1 MEISLDKSPVI
12 AAIDV
17 GTNSFHLIVA
27 SVDRKGILNVITR
40 EKEMVRLGSSGTD
53 MKYLEEAAI
62 ERGIATLKAFSE
74 LARSE
79 KAIIRAVATSAV
91 REALNKN
98 VFQDRALSEVGVEIE
113 VVSGVEEGRLI
124 YLGALHAL
132 PIYNKQTLV
141 IDIGGGSTET
151 IIGKEGNLIHVNSEK
166 LGAIRLTKRFFEN
179 GKSSKEAVKLCR
191 EYIRGEWAPE
201 IRKISEIGFQL
212 VVGCSGTIQTLARMV
227 LAMKGQ
233 QIPDVLNGITIQAR
247 DLLEVINTISKTTS
261 VKERQSLP
269 GIDEARA
276 DIILAGSLIFEYF
289 IKELNIDKILISPYA
304 LREGIVFDTVQKI
317 KELNEYKHLT
327 HLRYQTVLN
336 LCHKFQVDLKH
347 SEHVR
352 DISLKIFDAISI
364 FHKLGS
370 YEREILEAA
379 SLLHDVGYIISHDQH
394 HKHSYY
400 IITHSDMPGFTN
412 DEAEIIGII
421 ARYHRKSHPKKK
433 HPEFTSLPFKK
444 QEMVKVLAGIL
455 RLSEGIDRRR
465 KQYVQDVNINLKGR
479 TVAIELIPAS
489 EESYDIE
496 IWGANRRVGL
506 LEEALGI
513 NIIIE

>member
-151 IIGKEGNLIHVNSEK
+151 IIGKVGNLIHVNSEK

-191 EYIRGEWAPE
+191 EYIRGE
-201 IRKISEIGFQL
+201 
-212 VVGCSGTIQTLARMV
+212 
-227 LAMKGQ
+227 
-233 QIPDVLNGITIQAR
+233 
-247 DLLEVINTISKTTS
+247 
-261 VKERQSLP
+261 
-269 GIDEARA
+269 
-276 DIILAGSLIFEYF
+276 
-289 IKELNIDKILISPYA
+289 
-304 LREGIVFDTVQKI
+304 
-317 KELNEYKHLT
+317 
-327 HLRYQTVLN
+327 
-336 LCHKFQVDLKH
+336 
-347 SEHVR
+347 
-352 DISLKIFDAISI
+352 
-364 FHKLGS
+364 
-370 YEREILEAA
+370 
-379 SLLHDVGYIISHDQH
+379 
-394 HKHSYY
+394 
-400 IITHSDMPGFTN
+400 
-412 DEAEIIGII
+412 
-421 ARYHRKSHPKKK
+421 
-433 HPEFTSLPFKK
+433 
-444 QEMVKVLAGIL
+444 
-455 RLSEGIDRRR
+455 
-465 KQYVQDVNINLKGR
+465 
-479 TVAIELIPAS
+479 
-489 EESYDIE
+489 
-496 IWGANRRVGL
+496 
-506 LEEALGI
+506 
-513 NIIIE
+513 